1 MTSKK
6 TTNVNTLSPGKLRLV
21 FMGLVLAFCM
31 VGLFLF
37 RWQVL
42 DHEKYSELA
51 ASRYFQQETKALR
64 GDILARDNSILSY
77 SEPRFDVFVYKN
89 AKHGLLA
96 AESAGRQTRQEFL
109 QKVSKT
115 LEMSQE
121 ELSSLLDQDSQWI
134 KIADKVNLD
143 KKNEL
148 IALPTEKAP
157 DITLDGILF
166 EESSE
171 RIYPEDDLAAHVLGF
186 LGKDEFGTEVGAAGI
201 EQYFHG
207 VLRPQSGISSL
218 ETDSNQNIIA
228 ISNNQIRE
236 ARRGAA
242 VRTTIDKNL
251 QRIVQKQLAQ
261 SVERFSARSGSV
273 IIMDPR
279 TGEILAMANYP
290 DFSPKEYF
298 KADEYKILG
307 NSTITTPYEIG
318 SVGKIF
324 TMAAAVDQGKV
335 DASTIVI
342 NGHKGC
348 QEIIE
353 GRIICTYD
361 KKPQGPMTSVDA
373 MIKSDNLALFA
384 TASLIGEEKL
394 AQYLENFGMGR
405 QTGIQL
411 SGEDSGFIKPYKSW
425 NQADLATYSYGHSYT
440 QTALQSIVGVSALA
454 NKGNIMEPMIV
465 SQIIDEDGRTR
476 TYTPKP
482 RNRVLTESGTQ
493 KMAEILNAVYKSNIP
508 ESKYQ
513 HLGKYKI
520 GMKSGTATIPF
531 SALANPIDK
540 AGYSNEVNST
550 YVGYD
555 ASEQNTFVM
564 LVNLSEPQTNPK
576 VSFNNARYLWLDIF
590 DQIKDIIGVP
600 VSS

>member
-1 MTSKK
+1 MTSK
-6 TTNVNTLSPGKLRLV
+6 TTATLSTISAGKLRLV
-21 FMGLVLAFCM
+21 FVGLLFSFSLI
-31 VGLFLF
+31 GLFLF

-42 DHEKYSELA
+42 DYDKYAELA
-51 ASRYFQQETKALR
+51 ASRYFRQETKALR

-96 AESAGRQTRQEFL
+96 AENAGRQTRQEFL
-109 QKVSKT
+109 EKVSKT
-115 LEMSQE
+115 LSIPVEQLGSM
-121 ELSSLLDQDSQWI
+121 LDQKSEWI

-148 IALPTEKAP
+148 IALPTAKSAE
-157 DITLDGILF
+157 ITLDGILF

-171 RIYPEDDLAAHVLGF
+171 RIYPEGDLAAHVLGF
-186 LGKDEFGTEVGAAGI
+186 LGKDEFGNEVGAAGI

-207 VLRPQSGISSL
+207 VLRPQSGISNL
-218 ETDSNQNIIA
+218 EIDSNQNIIA

-242 VRTTIDKNL
+242 VVTTIDKNL
-251 QRIVQKQLAQ
+251 QRVVQNQLAQ

-273 IIMDPR
+273 IILDPR

-290 DFSPKEYF
+290 DYSPQEYF

-307 NSTITTPYEIG
+307 NSTVTTPYEIG

-335 DASTIVI
+335 DANTIVI

-394 AQYLENFGMGR
+394 AQYLENFGMGK

-454 NKGNIMEPMIV
+454 NKGVIMEPMIV
-465 SQIIDEDGRTR
+465 SRIEDEDGRSR
-476 TYTPKP
+476 TYKPEPK
-482 RNRVLTESGTQ
+482 NRAMSEEGVK
-493 KMAEILNAVYKSNIP
+493 KMAEILNAVYMSNIP
-508 ESKYQ
+508 EARYK